1 MITEQEVTEQ
11 IDVLRKQYGCTDDE
25 AWAKLLGQSGMT
37 AEDMRKQ
44 VIDYKAQVMLVNAAA
59 SEQGIEVTDAEDR
72 VGYIRSLTGMSELQ
86 EIPEEEI
93 RAVLERNMKDGV
105 LRVPKEYGMFMA
117 QV

>member
-1 MITEQEVTEQ
+1 MRLYHTSDREIRNPVSRNFTLQNGEGILGSVFPEVRRF
-11 IDVLRKQYGCTDDE
+11 LY
-25 AWAKLLGQSGMT
+25 
-37 AEDMRKQ
+37 EDS
-44 VIDYKAQVMLVNAAA
+44 L
-59 SEQGIEVTDAEDR
+59 EVTDAEDM